1 MKLKVI
7 KYKNYGRTMTG
18 GEDADDWK
26 HMFYWSFYELSNGNI
41 INLHYTENW
50 EKDKFIDD
58 DYDYFYTKDELKK
71 GEIISY
77 EFWDAK
83 ANDVDAMSKEFFDWF
98 ESLPPYSDIKNP
110 TRPSLEEEK
119 CVKEFYKKHIMDKKD
134 EKTDTIFINE

>member
-1 MKLKVI
+1 MKVI
-7 KYKNYGRTMTG
+7 RYKNYGCTMTG
-18 GEDADDWK
+18 GENANNWK
-26 HMFYWSFYELSNGNI
+26 HIFYWSFYELSNGNI

-119 CVKEFYKKHIMDKKD
+119 CVKEFYEKHIMDKKD
-134 EKTDTIFINE
+134 QKTDTILINE

>member
-1 MKLKVI
+1 
-7 KYKNYGRTMTG
+7 MTG

-58 DYDYFYTKDELKK
+58 DYDYYYTKDELKN
-71 GEIISY
+71 GEIMSY
-77 EFWDAK
+77 EFGDAK

-98 ESLPPYSDIKNP
+98 ESLPPYNDVKTPILH
-110 TRPSLEEEK
+110 PSLEEEK